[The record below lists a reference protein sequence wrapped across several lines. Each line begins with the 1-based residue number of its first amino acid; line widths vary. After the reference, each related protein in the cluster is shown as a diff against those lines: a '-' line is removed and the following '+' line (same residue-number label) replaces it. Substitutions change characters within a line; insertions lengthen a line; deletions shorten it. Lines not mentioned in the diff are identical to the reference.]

1 MSLPRALTA
10 APGFAAVALLALTPS
25 AALAR
30 AADGTIST
38 TAVVQSPTDIAF
50 SGAGTLLVAD
60 PNNHVVRFRQPP
72 SGGGR
77 QGIAAGTGNEADG
90 CPNTSGNDD
99 LGTPR
104 GVEFDDGRLFVID
117 QSTNCIRFIHAD
129 GSFERIGGNA
139 DGQPGLA
146 GDHGPATSARLR
158 EPSDIAVAQDGSIY
172 IADTGNHRIRRVT
185 PQGVMLTAAGTTEGF
200 SGDGG
205 PAESA
210 QLSSP
215 RDLAVQPDGG
225 LLVADTG
232 NHRIR
237 RIAPDGTITTVAGG
251 TGIGPGGD
259 GDPARAAQLSAPAG
273 VLPLPHGGFLIADT
287 ANNRVRR
294 VTPLGAIFTV
304 VGSTPGSAGDGGLA
318 RDAQLTAPTGLA
330 ARADG
335 GFAVADTGNSRV
347 REVTD
352 VGAVPG
358 AVDGRSFNVAP
369 VSGDV
374 KVAPLGANGA
384 LPLQEDDL
392 VPLGS
397 AVDARDGQLTVTV
410 ERAGDLLQPALVYA
424 GSFTPTK
431 APNDVTDLNLI
442 DPLVC
447 PPPARAGIARTA
459 SISRTATIAR
469 KGKKKKRR
477 KKGKTQRRLWVKGK
491 GGRYRTKGRY
501 VGALERGTQWL
512 TEESCTSATVTV
524 RRGSVRVRNRVTGK
538 SHVVHA
544 GESYTIFV

>member
-10 APGFAAVALLALTPS
+10 APGLAAVALLALMPS
-25 AALAR
+25 AAFSR

-38 TAVVQSPTDIAF
+38 SAVVQTPGDVAYSD
-50 SGAGTLLVAD
+50 AGTLLVAD
-60 PNNHVVRFRQPP
+60 PSNHVLRFRQPTN
-72 SGGGR
+72 GR
-77 QGIAAGTGNEADG
+77 QGIAAGTGDEAQG
-90 CPNTSGNDD
+90 CPDTSDNDA

-104 GVEFDDGRLFVID
+104 GVEFADGRLFVTD
-117 QSTNCIRFIHAD
+117 QTTNCIRFIHPD
-129 GSFERIGGNA
+129 GSFERIGGHP
-139 DGQPGLA
+139 DGKPGLS

-158 EPSDIAVAQDGSIY
+158 EPSDIAVGQDGSIY
-172 IADTGNHRIRRVT
+172 IADTGNHRVRRVT
-185 PQGVMLTAAGTTEGF
+185 PQGVMLTFAGTTEGF

-215 RDLAVQPDGG
+215 RDLAVMPDGS
-225 LLVADTG
+225 LLIADTG

-237 RIAPDGTITTVAGG
+237 RVAPDNTITTVAGG
-251 TGIGPGGD
+251 TGIGPAGD
-259 GDPARAAQLSAPAG
+259 GDPARAAQLSAPAA
-273 VLPLPHGGFLIADT
+273 VLPLTNGGFLIADT

-304 VGSTPGSAGDGGLA
+304 VGSIPGATGDGGLA
-318 RDAQLTAPTGLA
+318 RDAQLTAPTGLVK
-330 ARADG
+330 RPGG
-335 GFAVADTGNSRV
+335 GFTVADTGNSRV
-347 REVTD
+347 RDITD

-358 AVDGRSFNVAP
+358 AVDGRSFNVEP

-374 KVAPLGANGA
+374 AVNPLGSPGA
-384 LPLQEDDL
+384 LPLREEDL

-397 AVDARDGQLTVTV
+397 GVDARKGQLTVTV
-410 ERAGDLLQPALVYA
+410 GRAAGQLQPALVYA
-424 GSFTPTK
+424 GSFVPTK

-447 PPPARAGIARTA
+447 PAAAHIARSA
-459 SISRTATIAR
+459 SIATATIAR
-469 KGKKKKRR
+469 KAKKKRR
-477 KKGKTQRRLWVKGK
+477 RKGKTQRRLWVKGK

-524 RRGSVRVRNRVTGK
+524 RRGSVRVRNRKTGK

-544 GESYTIFV
+544 GERYTIFV